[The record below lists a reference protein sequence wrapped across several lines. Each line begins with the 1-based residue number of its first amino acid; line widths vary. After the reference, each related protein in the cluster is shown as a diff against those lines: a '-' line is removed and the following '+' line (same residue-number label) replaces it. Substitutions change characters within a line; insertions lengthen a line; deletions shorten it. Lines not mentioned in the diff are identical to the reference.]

1 MTTGKTQLKKGER
14 RRLEILRAAGDL
26 FRSKG
31 YRGTT
36 MLDITERV
44 NCSKGSVYHHFA
56 SKLQILESLL
66 EDLSEQAY
74 QSYMAQDIPDS
85 LEKLDRL
92 LYFSFPIRK
101 GEESLIAARLSL
113 MMVEEG
119 AVLSQRL
126 RDIERRLFRDE
137 LKRLLIEL
145 RRMGIAS
152 FGEPALPELIW
163 ESHSAFGEAMMLE
176 GLRLLKSGFT
186 PASRVA
192 QMLSAQ
198 RFLWERLLD
207 LPFDSLTI
215 MPLAELDQ
223 VLTRACELADVQ
235 ETQLRF
241 D

>member
-1 MTTGKTQLKKGER
+1 MTTGPLQMKKGER
-14 RRLEILRAAGDL
+14 RRQEILRAAGEL
-26 FRSKG
+26 FRQKG

-44 NCSKGSVYHHFA
+44 NCSKGSVYHHFV
-56 SKLQILESLL
+56 SKLHILEAICQG
-66 EDLSEQAY
+66 LSQQAY
-74 QSYMAQDIPDS
+74 DRYAALGMADS

-92 LYFSFPIRK
+92 LYHSFPVRK
-101 GEESLIAARLSL
+101 GEESFLAARLSL
-113 MMVEEG
+113 MMAEEG

-126 RDIERRLFRDE
+126 REIERRLFRGE
-137 LKRLLIEL
+137 LQRLLGEL

-152 FGEPALPELIW
+152 YSQPALPELIW

-207 LPFDSLTI
+207 LPFDSLSI

-223 VLTRACELADVQ
+223 VLRRACELASVQ
-235 ETQLRF
+235 EAQLRF